1 MDIYADLPSA
11 KPTSDVKAS
20 SSSASGPAPA
30 SSAQKGSWA
39 HSKFQGMIANRRTVK
54 AASSRM
60 APPTLKRLPPPPAAS
75 VRPSK
80 PKNNGDTS
88 TTTPPTKSKAK
99 ETPAPAASRPQS
111 WDMGFGDV
119 DDDYDPARP
128 NDYME
133 YCRERINKKKQEERD
148 RELKIIM
155 EEQER
160 EQKIQ
165 DEERAATIRKIQEAA
180 AKSHEKGAGAG
191 GVGVVVGGGPSGLG
205 GGGRGRGGA
214 GGGGGGPGGDIAALE
229 ATMGRGRGRGL
240 SNLPAWMTKGK
251 GGAPGS
257 PESIPEP
264 PTPGRGS
271 SSSPPIPGQFD
282 SVPQVTRRTGRF
294 APQAKGDPAG
304 AAGPAGVGSVGSIG
318 SVGGATAE
326 SGMNFAE
333 RMMAKMGHKEGQG
346 LGASR
351 QGISQPLQSMSAGG
365 GMGVIDMHQADKKR
379 LKGAPTDTPAPPAR
393 KKRGLFSNP
402 TRVLLLKNM
411 VGPGEVDDELEAETS
426 GECERFGPVRRC
438 LIFEIKGGDTPDTER
453 KNRRSISSTSR
464 YTILS
469 RFLLMIYFL
478 SQISEIS
485 HFGQSRLL
493 RFRCPRV
500 HASFDRRLI
509 FLFKWY
515 VGRVKEW
522 PLTSTVS
529 EML

>member
-11 KPTSDVKAS
+11 KKSANSTTATSS
-20 SSSASGPAPA
+20 SPSPAAPSSAS
-30 SSAQKGSWA
+30 KGWA
-39 HSKFQGMIANRRTVK
+39 HSKFQGMIAKRTAT
-54 AASSRM
+54 AATSRM
-60 APPTLKRLPPPPAAS
+60 APPGLLKRPGPAPASGGRLLKENMEIARPQPKSKAMGKPTPPVSSVTPPPPA
-75 VRPSK
+75 
-80 PKNNGDTS
+80 
-88 TTTPPTKSKAK
+88 
-99 ETPAPAASRPQS
+99 SRPKS

-160 EQKIQ
+160 ERKRL
-165 DEERAATIRKIQEAA
+165 DEERSATIRKIQEAA
-180 AKSHEKGAGAG
+180 AKAHEEAVQGGGGGGAG
-191 GVGVVVGGGPSGLG
+191 VGAA
-205 GGGRGRGGA
+205 GRGRGG
-214 GGGGGGPGGDIAALE
+214 GPGGLGGGDMAAME

-251 GGAPGS
+251 GGPGAAAPA
-257 PESIPEP
+257 PENIP
-264 PTPGRGS
+264 
-271 SSSPPIPGQFD
+271 FD
-282 SVPQVTRRTGRF
+282 SAPDPRRAGRF
-294 APQAKGDPAG
+294 GPKAQGGGGGDG
-304 AAGPAGVGSVGSIG
+304 GGG
-318 SVGGATAE
+318 GGAGLGAE

-379 LKGAPTDTPAPPAR
+379 MGGPGDAPAQPPR

-411 VGPGEVDDELEAETS
+411 VGPGEVDDDLEGETQ

-438 LIFEIKGGDTPDTER
+438 LIYEIKGGDTPETER
-453 KNRRSISSTSR
+453 VRIFVAYEKQESAVKAYLEMNG
-464 YTILS
+464 
-469 RFLLMIYFL
+469 RFFGGR
-478 SQISEIS
+478 QIA
-485 HFGQSRLL
+485 
-493 RFRCPRV
+493 
-500 HASFDRRLI
+500 ASF
-509 FLFKWY
+509 Y
-515 VGRVKEW
+515 KEDKFDALDLE
-522 PLTSTVS
+522 PQADEEKS
-529 EML
+529 